1 MISAESCVML
11 TAHLKRMQRIAKFQ
25 LFAFF
30 TLLFVLCAILLRID
44 HLGAARADL
53 RLILI
58 WSVIATVFAIVY
70 GALAVAF
77 YINRVTQGLFQAIV
91 LLAKN

>member
-1 MISAESCVML
+1 
-11 TAHLKRMQRIAKFQ
+11 MQRIAKFQ

-30 TLLFVLCAILLRID
+30 TLLFVLCAILFRID
-44 HLGAARADL
+44 HLGATGADL

-70 GALAVAF
+70 GALALAF

>member
-1 MISAESCVML
+1 MVSPESCAML
-11 TAHLKRMQRIAKFQ
+11 TAHLERMQRIAKFQ

-44 HLGAARADL
+44 HLGATGADL

-58 WSVIATVFAIVY
+58 WSVIATGFAIVY
-70 GALAVAF
+70 GALALAF

>member
-1 MISAESCVML
+1 M
-11 TAHLKRMQRIAKFQ
+11 KRIAKFQ

-30 TLLFVLCAILLRID
+30 AFFFILCAVLLRID
-44 HLGAARADL
+44 HLGATGADL
-53 RLILI
+53 RLTLI

-70 GALAVAF
+70 GALALAF
-77 YINRVTQGLFQAIV
+77 YINRITQGLLQAIV

>member
-1 MISAESCVML
+1 MISVESCVML

-30 TLLFVLCAILLRID
+30 TLLFVLCAILFRID
-44 HLGAARADL
+44 HLGATGADL

-70 GALAVAF
+70 GALALAF